1 MQCVLKKNLQCHSML
16 TATLF
21 LFFLIYETHSCSH
34 SLSLSI
40 LVIHFFMAQINMKSA
55 IVVKYKK
62 KSFLLSIKSTG
73 KCKNVVRVLSYFVH
87 RVKPRSLFKHVI
99 LLSES
104 IVSEFT

>member
-1 MQCVLKKNLQCHSML
+1 MQRVFKKILQCHSML

-21 LFFLIYETHSCSH
+21 LFFLIYETHSCSR

-62 KSFLLSIKSTG
+62 NLFYFQSSQLENVKMLSE
-73 KCKNVVRVLSYFVH
+73 CCH
-87 RVKPRSLFKHVI
+87 I
-99 LLSES
+99 LL
-104 IVSEFT
+104 TG